1 MKAGQTLFSKE
12 NWQAKKLFSIQMTSH
27 EENQLKNQNKND
39 LKTAHYPF
47 LLKTTFE
54 IQKVDKL
61 VEVL

>member
-1 MKAGQTLFSKE
+1 MR
-12 NWQAKKLFSIQMTSH
+12 KK
-27 EENQLKNQNKND
+27 QLKNQNKND

-54 IQKVDKL
+54 IKKVDKL